1 MTDFNVGV
9 YPPDYTTL
17 AGNVR
22 LLVSDDE
29 PEPMSDPSD
38 TGHGQYAWYSDEQ
51 LEALGALYNMNPKRV
66 AIWIL
71 SIVPLNQAM
80 LLKKWTT
87 DDLAV
92 DGPAIVKGMEKTLQR
107 LAAEV
112 DAEVALSGTD
122 EGFFVSGGQDA
133 VPLWGPMDFYY
144 VPLLMVDDN

>member
-1 MTDFNVGV
+1 MSENQGV
-9 YPPDYTTL
+9 NPPNYSTL

-22 LLVSDDE
+22 LLVGDT
-29 PEPMSDPSD
+29 DPID
-38 TGHGQYAWYSDEQ
+38 LDPPVLGQGEYAWYSDIE
-51 LEALGALYNMNPKRV
+51 LEALGALHGGNPKRV

-92 DGPAIVKGMEKTLQR
+92 DGPSIIKGMENTLKR

-112 DAEVALSGTD
+112 AAEIVLAGED
-122 EGFFVSGGQDA
+122 EGFFVTGGYEL
-133 VPLWGPMDFYY
+133 PNPYLWNYY
-144 VPLLMVDDN
+144 VPGVVVD